1 MSVLKKR
8 MSVVVAVMLLSSIM
22 LSGALAEMPAPLE
35 PPEKVLVAYV
45 PIMKFATLYVAAE
58 RGLFEKYGLDVQIER
73 VKSGTEI
80 IAFLTQGTTDVGGI
94 AVVASTW
101 NAWNQGLELQIIAPG
116 ALEPKQNSPTKLLV
130 RKALMENDEVKD
142 IADLKGRIVA
152 MAGGPGSGGEYLA
165 SKGLER
171 GGLTVADVEMVR
183 IGNADMAAAFENGSI
198 DAGLLG
204 SPYADQV
211 IAAEHAVAV
220 AGDLTP
226 GVMTVAFVGSSK
238 FISERPEAAK
248 RFSLALMEAA
258 RMMQGEEYLS
268 AENVA
273 AYLAYVNTTE
283 DALKSGVP
291 VIYDPEQNI
300 SVEGLGDIE
309 RVHRQNGRVEYTD
322 PIDLSKVVN
331 SSFVEWAR
339 SQLGN

>member
-1 MSVLKKR
+1 MSILKKT
-8 MSVVVAVMLLSSIM
+8 MGVVLAGILLSSIM
-22 LSGALAEMPAPLE
+22 SSGAMAEMPAPLD

-58 RGLFEKYGLDVQIER
+58 RGLFAKYGLDVQIER

-101 NAWNQGLELQIIAPG
+101 NAWNQGMELQIIAPG
-116 ALEPKQNSPTKLLV
+116 ALEPAENSPTKFLV
-130 RKALMENDEVKD
+130 RKALMESGEVED
-142 IADLKGRIVA
+142 VADLKGHIVA

-171 GGLTVADVEMVR
+171 GGLTVVDVEMVR
-183 IGNADMAAAFENGSI
+183 IGNADMPTAFENGSI

-211 IAAEHAVAV
+211 LSAGHAVAI
-220 AGDLTP
+220 AEDLTP

-258 RMMQGEEYLS
+258 RMMQGKEYLS

-273 AYLAYVNTTE
+273 AYLAHVNTTE
-283 DALKSGVP
+283 DALKNGVP
-291 VIYDPEQNI
+291 LVYDPEQNI

-322 PIDLSKVVN
+322 AIDLSKVVN
-331 SSFVEWAR
+331 SSFVEWAGA
-339 SQLGN
+339 QLGK